1 MTDPIAEDLET
12 CGSSAVFEVLRSLG
26 HQSVVLP
33 PDLRPVAAGGV
44 LAGRISTVAGRTD
57 SWADAEQT
65 LVAWVSMLSGVEPGT
80 VLVCQPNDAHV
91 AVMGGLSA
99 ETLRH
104 RGVRGYIVD
113 GGCRDVAAIAKLGFP
128 VWCRFFTPRG
138 VAASWLPDAYGE
150 PVTIGDVRLAPGDY
164 VVADADGVVLVPG
177 ARAGE
182 VAAAAKH
189 SLAVEQRIRDDI
201 TSGVDPL
208 EAHLRHRQARHHNQS
223 ETG

>member
-1 MTDPIAEDLET
+1 MTDPIAEDLES

-33 PDLRPVAAGGV
+33 SDLRPVAASPA
-44 LAGRISTVAGRTD
+44 LAGRVSTVAGRTD

-80 VLVCQPNDAHV
+80 ILVCQPNDASV

-113 GGCRDVAAIAKLGFP
+113 GGCRDVGAIARLGFP

-138 VAASWLPDAYGE
+138 VAASWLPDAFGE
-150 PVTIGDVRLAPGDY
+150 PVTIGEVRIAPGDY
-164 VVADADGVVLVPG
+164 IVADRDGVVAVPAG
-177 ARAGE
+177 RTGE
-182 VAAAAKH
+182 VAAAAKQ
-189 SLAVEQRIRDDI
+189 SLEVEQRIRADI
-201 TSGVDPL
+201 VAGIDPL
-208 EAHLRHRQARHHNQS
+208 EAHMRHRRPRSASQPDA
-223 ETG
+223 E

>member
-1 MTDPIAEDLET
+1 MTDPIAQDLEM

-33 PDLRPVAAGGV
+33 SDLRPVTPGRT
-44 LAGRISTVAGRTD
+44 LAGRVSTVAGRTD

-80 VLVCQPNDAHV
+80 ILVCQPNDAQV

-99 ETLRH
+99 ETLCH

-113 GGCRDVAAIAKLGFP
+113 GGCRDVEAIARLGFP

-150 PVTIGDVRLAPGDY
+150 PVVIGDVRIEPGDY
-164 VVADADGVVLVPG
+164 VVADGDGVVLVPG
-177 ARAGE
+177 GRAGDVA
-182 VAAAAKH
+182 VAAKR
-189 SLAVEQRIRDDI
+189 SLAVEQRIRADI
-201 TSGVDPL
+201 TAGVDPL
-208 EAHLRHRQARHHNQS
+208 EAHLRHRHSGTRN
-223 ETG
+223 GPDLG